1 MKNEIKNNDNCI
13 EYGWNESLILDKIQE
28 LLDVQSIDDLELDE
42 NTIENLKNKLIQNVS
57 FEDINQSGYI
67 IAKNVKEL
75 NVLPQEEIKDYILR
89 LKNYLNNSTLN
100 CIKADFQGIEFEI
113 YKNSSI
119 DDVFKEYYS
128 KYDESYGISQML
140 SDLGLK

>member
-57 FEDINQSGYI
+57 FEEINQSGYI

-75 NVLPQEEIKDYILR
+75 HVLPQEEIKDYILR